1 MLFDGRTRSLRGS
14 VAAHGA
20 PGSRSRPMKGR
31 REMGKLIRDLM
42 SRGVATCG
50 VGGTAREA
58 AETLVNRRV
67 SVVVV
72 TDERSEACGVISKS
86 DILGCFG
93 RDLQGIAA
101 EDIMTAELVTV
112 SPTASLAEA
121 VELMRAKRIH
131 QLVIFKGDTV
141 ERRKPVGI
149 FTIAD
154 AVKQMLAGESV

>member
-1 MLFDGRTRSLRGS
+1 
-14 VAAHGA
+14 
-20 PGSRSRPMKGR
+20 
-31 REMGKLIRDLM
+31 MGELMRDLM
-42 SRGVATCG
+42 TRGVATCA
-50 VGGTAREA
+50 VGASAREA
-58 AETLVNRRV
+58 AEILVNRRV

-93 RDLQGIAA
+93 RDLRGIAA
-101 EDIMTAELVTV
+101 EDIMTAELATV

-121 VELMRAKRIH
+121 VELMRAKRVH
-131 QLVIFKGDTV
+131 QLVIIKGDTV

-154 AVKQMLAGESV
+154 AVKQMLAGESA